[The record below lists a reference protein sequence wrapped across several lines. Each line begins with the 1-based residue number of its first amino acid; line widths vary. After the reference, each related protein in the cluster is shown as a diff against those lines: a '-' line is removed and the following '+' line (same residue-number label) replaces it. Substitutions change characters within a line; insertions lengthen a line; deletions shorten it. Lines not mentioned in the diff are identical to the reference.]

1 MDIEAAIDPR
11 GGSSE
16 SQSYSVSSADT
27 DCPSASIGA
36 VAVHCFFVA
45 AVAGCF
51 YAAVAATNGPQ
62 NLDDGAGWTADQFKL
77 PGAMVQDARQDLRS
91 AITFAL
97 GGLMT
102 FFAQSGGGG
111 SGRQAVKRLNI
122 VASLI

>member
-1 MDIEAAIDPR
+1 MNA
-11 GGSSE
+11 
-16 SQSYSVSSADT
+16 
-27 DCPSASIGA
+27 DCPSASMGA
-36 VAVHCFFVA
+36 IAVHCFFVA

-51 YAAVAATNGPQ
+51 YAAVAASGGAQGADEVTGA
-62 NLDDGAGWTADQFKL
+62 AGWAGEQLRL

-111 SGRQAVKRLNI
+111 TSSHAVKRLNI